1 MSGTNFQ
8 AEELLGES
16 KAAPEQGHSHGVAM
30 GPGELCP
37 SLHVCI
43 PMPVAEGNSAWRKGH
58 QSREKGRNAH

>member
-16 KAAPEQGHSHGVAM
+16 KVAPEQGHSHTVAM
-30 GPGELCP
+30 GHGELWP

-43 PMPVAEGNSAWRKGH
+43 PMPVAEGNADW
-58 QSREKGRNAH
+58 